1 MDKISENYL
10 EEQKRLHTNI
20 NYGTASLQHVNTIK
34 NLLINT
40 KLKTISDYGAGKKN
54 LQKGLLS
61 SGFTEFNYFASGSTL
76 IWRGCSGSS
85 EGEDMKSSV
94 PADLRSWGPNTEF
107 TA

>member
-40 KLKTISDYGAGKKN
+40 KLKTITSRWP
-54 LQKGLLS
+54 
-61 SGFTEFNYFASGSTL
+61 SGIRSNPEFIMPT
-76 IWRGCSGSS
+76 
-85 EGEDMKSSV
+85 MK
-94 PADLRSWGPNTEF
+94 
-107 TA
+107 